1 MTADDLLELLH
12 ERPFKPLRPH
22 LADDQVREISRPNM
36 ALVAKD
42 TVLIGTPSRH
52 DSRLAARMFSC
63 PISIIAKAE
72 RIERGDDPNHL
83 ADTLAWL

>member
-42 TVLIGTPSRH
+42 TVLIGTTVAA
-52 DSRLAARMFSC
+52 RLAPRGANVFVPDFDHREGGTNRAR
-63 PISIIAKAE
+63 
-72 RIERGDDPNHL
+72 
-83 ADTLAWL
+83 